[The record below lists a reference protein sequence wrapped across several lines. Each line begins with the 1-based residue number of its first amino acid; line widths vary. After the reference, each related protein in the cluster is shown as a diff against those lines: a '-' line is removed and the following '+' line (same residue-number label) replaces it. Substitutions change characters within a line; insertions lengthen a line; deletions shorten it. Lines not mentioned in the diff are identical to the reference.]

1 MTKRFGALANATAGI
16 AFVNTDNKNQH
27 KHTDKRISKAEENN
41 PKNMASFKAS
51 LMKRKCLPSTHMVIQ
66 FMG

>member
-16 AFVNTDNKNQH
+16 AFV
-27 KHTDKRISKAEENN
+27 SKAEENN
-41 PKNMASFKAS
+41 PKNMASFKVS